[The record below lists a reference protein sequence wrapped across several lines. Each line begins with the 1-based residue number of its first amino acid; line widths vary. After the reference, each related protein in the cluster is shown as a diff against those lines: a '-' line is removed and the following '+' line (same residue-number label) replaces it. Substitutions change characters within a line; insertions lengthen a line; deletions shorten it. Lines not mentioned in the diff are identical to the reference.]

1 MRNETIYI
9 PKSFAIKVR
18 LVSLSILL
26 LFHTNEV
33 TQVNVAIPAFS
44 FVVIQRYSFKT
55 RGQFCWVNWEFNNE
69 L

>member
-1 MRNETIYI
+1 MCNEAIYI

-44 FVVIQRYSFKT
+44 FVDCSTILFQ
-55 RGQFCWVNWEFNNE
+55 NE
-69 L
+69 RSVLLSELGIY

>member
-9 PKSFAIKVR
+9 PKSFAIKLR
-18 LVSLSILL
+18 LVSWSILL

-44 FVVIQRYSFKT
+44 FVDYSTILF
-55 RGQFCWVNWEFNNE
+55 QNE
-69 L
+69 RSVLLSELGI

>member
-9 PKSFAIKVR
+9 PKSFAIKLR
-18 LVSLSILL
+18 LVTRSILL

-44 FVVIQRYSFKT
+44 FVDYSAILFQKE
-55 RGQFCWVNWEFNNE
+55 RSVLLSE
-69 L
+69 LGI